1 MNRLRSSI
9 APSPH
14 AWLRQSFSTTTTTL
28 TPASSMPSPFSLLP
42 HPKAEFQVTP
52 MGRFSALPNLAP
64 RRGRSVVQRV
74 GSTYG
79 GTHRLEWL
87 DRPRTVLVVCKKR
100 DRHSARAAQSVIQ
113 HMRQHDPHLNII
125 VEEDLYSHLGETH
138 SSIVPT
144 RPEHT
149 RHLSSVVDFIVALG
163 GDGTLLRV
171 SSLFDDGSVPPVI
184 GINTGTLG
192 FMMPVRLGA
201 FKQALK
207 DVLENRASML
217 LRMRLQCE
225 LYENGRLVDSA
236 LSENGDEGRAHIHA
250 MNEITLHRGASP
262 HLIYVDAQVYGAHL
276 TEVVADGLL
285 VSTPT
290 GSTAYSLSS
299 GGPIVHPSVQSLGVT
314 AIAPRSLSFRTV
326 LLPSDV
332 AVQLSLS
339 KRSRSSALLSLD
351 GLPPRTLQ
359 PHNSLLIKMSP
370 YPVPCIQSSPLSR
383 LAEKGK
389 EENDPWVEDMRRM
402 LRFNSPFREGREPDR
417 D

>member
-9 APSPH
+9 PPSSQ

-28 TPASSMPSPFSLLP
+28 TPASSIPNPFSRLP

-74 GSTYG
+74 GSTFG

-87 DRPRTVLVVCKKR
+87 DRPRTVLVVCKKG
-100 DRHSARAAQSVIQ
+100 DRHSARAAQSVIA

-138 SSIVPT
+138 SSIVLA

-192 FMMPVRLGA
+192 FMMPVRLDA
-201 FKQALK
+201 FKQALT

-225 LYENGRLVDSA
+225 LYDNGRFVDSA

-262 HLIYVDAQVYGAHL
+262 HLIYVDAQVDGAHL

-339 KRSRSSALLSLD
+339 KRSRSFALLSLD
-351 GLPPRTLQ
+351 GLQPRTLE
-359 PHNSLLIKMSP
+359 PHHSLLIKMSP

-389 EENDPWVEDMRRM
+389 EDNDPWVEDMRRM
-402 LRFNSPFREGREPDR
+402 LRFNSPFREGR
-417 D
+417 

>member
-9 APSPH
+9 APSSQ
-14 AWLRQSFSTTTTTL
+14 AWLRQSLSTIMITTKQAIPIPSHFSH
-28 TPASSMPSPFSLLP
+28 LP

-52 MGRFSALPNLAP
+52 MGRFSALPKLAP

-87 DRPRTVLVVCKKR
+87 DRPQTVLVVCKKR
-100 DRHSARAAQSVIQ
+100 DTDSAKAAQGVIL
-113 HMRQHDPHLNII
+113 HMRLHYPQLNII
-125 VEEDLYSHLGETH
+125 VEEELYQHLGEADP
-138 SSIVPT
+138 SIAPT
-144 RPEHT
+144 RPEDT
-149 RHLSSVVDFIVALG
+149 RHLSSIVDFIVALG

-201 FKQALK
+201 FQQALT
-207 DVLENRASML
+207 DVLENRSSML

-225 LYENGRLVDSA
+225 LYDSGRLVESA
-236 LSENGDEGRAHIHA
+236 VSEYGGEGRAHIHA
-250 MNEITLHRGASP
+250 MNEVTLHRGASP
-262 HLIYVDAQVYGAHL
+262 HLIYVDAQVDGSHL

-351 GLPPRTLQ
+351 GLPPRTLESY
-359 PHNSLLIKMSP
+359 HSLLIKMSP
-370 YPVPCIQSSPLSR
+370 FPIPCIQSSPLSR
-383 LAEKGK
+383 LAEKHK
-389 EENDPWVEDMRRM
+389 EETDPWVDDMRRM
-402 LRFNSPFREGREPDR
+402 LRFNSPFREGR
-417 D
+417 